1 MRTKSFNRIAA
12 QTASFLMICALL
24 LGACGQNPA
33 AVEGEP
39 TPTSQPSLPTAQ
51 VELTS
56 VPDVEEAVTA
66 FLEQWR
72 LRQYDNMYAMLSG
85 LSRDAIS
92 QEDFTKRYS
101 DVAAQLAVTDLTFE
115 ILSTMT
121 GTKTS
126 QAAYR
131 VNFVSALIE
140 QYATGDILMDLSL
153 ENGEWKV
160 EWHDGLI
167 MPQLRG
173 GNTLRAD
180 VSVPARGN
188 IYDQNGL
195 PFAAQTDAYAIG
207 IEPDKIESEGTLL
220 AELSRIM
227 DMPTADI
234 AKMYEYALG
243 TNWYVAI
250 GDAPSDV
257 VESRM
262 NVLSG
267 LGGVWLNNYN
277 TRYYYSGESA
287 AQVIGYV
294 QAIPAEQLT
303 SYQEQ
308 GYVGNEKIGISG
320 LEKGAEEELRGVRG
334 ADVYVVNPDGQVL
347 DRLGHTDAAPAL
359 SVVTTIDRDFQEMV
373 QASLSGKT
381 GAIVVME
388 VDTGK
393 VLAMVSSPSFNP
405 NLFDP
410 NNFNRGYLLEEMLNN
425 PNTPIINRAAQSG
438 YPLGSVF
445 KIITMAAALESGLY
459 TADTMYTCGHTFTE
473 LEGQT
478 FYDWTYDHE
487 VAASGDLTL
496 QEGLMRSCNPY
507 FYHIGLDLYRQNFPD
522 AVPDMAKGF
531 GLGSR
536 TGIDHLDEFAGSVPS
551 PETEGDS
558 IQLAIG
564 QSTLQVTP
572 LQVAAFIAAL
582 GNGGTLYQPQLVD
595 HYLDVNGNETESFA
609 PVVNGE
615 LPVSD
620 ENLAIIREAML
631 WVTSNTRGTAY
642 NTFYNLAYDIY
653 GKTGT
658 AQTSIEEPHSWFAGY
673 TDVNDPDKPD
683 IAVVV
688 LAEFG
693 GEGWLVA
700 APIFRRV
707 VELYF
712 TGQAIRQ
719 YPWESRL
726 WVTQT
731 PTLFDAEYTQTAEV
745 QQTEAAAELTKQV
758 EQTQTQEASD

>member
-1 MRTKSFNRIAA
+1 MRTNPLNRIAA

-33 AVEGEP
+33 TAQGDP
-39 TPTSQPSLPTAQ
+39 TPTNPPSLPTAQ

-56 VPDVEEAVTA
+56 VPDVEEAAQT
-66 FLEQWR
+66 FLDQWR
-72 LRQYDNMYAMLSG
+72 LRQYDGMYAMLST

-101 DVAAQLAVTDLTFE
+101 DVSAQLAVTDLSFE

-121 GTKTS
+121 GTKAS

-140 QYATGDILMDLSL
+140 QYTTADILMDLSL

-195 PFAAQTDAYAIG
+195 AFAAQTDAYAIG
-207 IEPDKIESEGTLL
+207 IEPGKIESEGTLL

-234 AKMYEYALG
+234 AKMYEYAIG

-262 NVLSG
+262 DVLSG

-277 TRYYYSGESA
+277 TRYYYGGESA

-303 SYQEQ
+303 SYQAE

-347 DRLGHTDAAPAL
+347 DRLGHTDASPAL

-425 PNTPIINRAAQSG
+425 PNTPSINRATQSG

-459 TADTMYTCGHTFTE
+459 TADTMYSCGHTFTE
-473 LEGQT
+473 LEGQI

-531 GLGSR
+531 GLGNR

-595 HYLDVNGNETESFA
+595 HYLDVNGNETESFE

-693 GEGWLVA
+693 GEGSQVA

-745 QQTEAAAELTKQV
+745 EQTEAAAQLTKQV